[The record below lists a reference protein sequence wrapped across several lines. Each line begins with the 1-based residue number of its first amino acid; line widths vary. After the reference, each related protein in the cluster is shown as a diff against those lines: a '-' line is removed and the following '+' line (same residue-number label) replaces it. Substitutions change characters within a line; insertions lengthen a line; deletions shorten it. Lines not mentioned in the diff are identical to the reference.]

1 MIAKPTAEELGID
14 PDAQEWQRSG
24 EGAGAIEVTFT
35 GGARGVPRASG
46 VPRAPG
52 VPGVRGRGGGGS
64 AARADEPGRAE
75 DWVLM
80 RVAGDPDRR
89 VLVFDRN
96 EWECFLDG
104 ARKGEFD
111 DAADNAAP

>member
-1 MIAKPTAEELGID
+1 VIAKPTAEDLGID

-35 GGARGVPRASG
+35 GGASGVSRASG
-46 VPRAPG
+46 
-52 VPGVRGRGGGGS
+52 
-64 AARADEPGRAE
+64 ADEPGRAQ
-75 DWVLM
+75 DWVLI

-111 DAADNAAP
+111 DAADYAAP